1 MLQVIGARVRA
12 RDRSESGK
20 YTLEISQVPEWSAS
34 IEKMEFRNGDE
45 VARIIS
51 CLI

>member
-20 YTLEISQVPEWSAS
+20 YTLEIDQVPEWSAS
-34 IEKMEFRNGDE
+34 IEKMEFGNGDKA
-45 VARIIS
+45 ARIIL